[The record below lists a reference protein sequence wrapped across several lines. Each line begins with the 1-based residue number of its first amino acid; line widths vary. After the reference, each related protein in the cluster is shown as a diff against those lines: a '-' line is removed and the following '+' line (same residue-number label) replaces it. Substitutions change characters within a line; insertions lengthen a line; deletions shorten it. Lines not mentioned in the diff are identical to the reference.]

1 MQAHEKYVIYGLS
14 CACHP
19 ADGIR
24 YIGKTSRGLH
34 RRFSEHR
41 RDALRGDMLPVHAWM
56 REHEV
61 VASVLATAADASSL
75 EVAEIRAIARARG
88 EGVRLLNVAIRWAVR
103 DGIWT

>member
-1 MQAHEKYVIYGLS
+1 MQAHEKYVVYALS

-19 ADGIR
+19 ADGTR
-24 YIGKTSRGLH
+24 YIGKTSRGLQ
-34 RRFSEHR
+34 RRLTEHK

-61 VASVLATAADASSL
+61 VASVLTTAANNSDL
-75 EVAEIRAIARARG
+75 TVAEIRAVARARG
-88 EGVRLLNVAIRWAVR
+88 QGMQLLNVAIGWAVR